1 MLELIMVLAVSAAA
15 QNVYVN
21 DDVDTMPPTAVMT
34 AKVYKPCI
42 AGNPCGPTGGKKD
55 VA

>member
-1 MLELIMVLAVSAAA
+1 MLELILVVAVSTVTQIA
-15 QNVYVN
+15 YV
-21 DDVDTMPPTAVMT
+21 DDDADTVPPTAVMT